1 MHPATVCES
10 LTLDSSQFL
19 NTPPQQPLA
28 MTSETALDSLS
39 SHALA
44 EARFKA
50 VMAAEPQLLKKE
62 QVSLQK
68 PGSIAAMI
76 YLIRDR
82 YHPAIRRE
90 TAWIK
95 SFWRVSCVEL
105 RFCPKFCQ
113 SLNKQPKKV
122 IRRFDINGLAPF
134 ALFKQ
139 NPTSLGIVPTLPPS
153 TL

>member
-1 MHPATVCES
+1 
-10 LTLDSSQFL
+10 
-19 NTPPQQPLA
+19 
-28 MTSETALDSLS
+28 MTSETAMDSLS

-95 SFWRVSCVEL
+95 SFWRRRVSCVEL
-105 RFCPKFCQ
+105 RFCPRFCQ
-113 SLNKQPKKV
+113 SLIKQPN
-122 IRRFDINGLAPF
+122 RSSG
-134 ALFKQ
+134 AL
-139 NPTSLGIVPTLPPS
+139 T
-153 TL
+153 